1 MKFDEFKKRIVEG
14 LQEIYGDDAE
24 IETGVTL
31 RNNGSKYN
39 GIRIFL
45 KGTGNRISPT
55 FELDRLY
62 RSFEDGTLNIR
73 DCVWEIYHNRAALSS
88 DGEVEEFAENI
99 SDWESIRGDIY
110 PILLSTEVNSELLEK
125 LVSTPMLDLSVVYI
139 IRRETFGKD
148 IMSIKITKEL
158 MISYEITPEQIHRQA
173 MINMKKDGYE
183 FLDMESL
190 ITEMAGVKGT
200 IEKEIDSKPEMY
212 ILTNA
217 ARSYGAAGI
226 LNKEL
231 LQEFAGGRNFI
242 ILPSSVHEILF
253 VPVTD
258 ESDQELFDKMVREV
272 NRNEVSVEERLAD
285 HSYYYD
291 SRAGEIRIC
300 A

>member
-1 MKFDEFKKRIVEG
+1 MEFDEFKKRIVEG
-14 LQEIYGDDAE
+14 LQEIYGDDAQ
-24 IETGVTL
+24 IETGVAL

-45 KGTGNRISPT
+45 KSSGSRVSPT
-55 FELDRLY
+55 LDLDKLY
-62 RSFEDGTLNIR
+62 KLFEDGTLNIG
-73 DCVWEIYHNRAALSS
+73 DCVWKIFHNRANLSN
-88 DGEVEEFAENI
+88 DEGVERFADNI
-99 SDWESIRGDIY
+99 SDWESVKDDIY
-110 PILLSTEVNSELLEK
+110 PILLPTKENQELLRK
-125 LVSTPMLDLSVVYI
+125 VVSMPMLDLSVVYI
-139 IRRETFGKD
+139 IRRETSEKD

-158 MISYEITPEQIHRQA
+158 MMSYEVTPEQIHRQA

-183 FLDMESL
+183 FMNMDTLL
-190 ITEMAGVKGT
+190 
-200 IEKEIDSKPEMY
+200 KEVFHLEIRQDRNNPEMY

-217 ARSYGAAGI
+217 AKSYGAAGI

-231 LQEFAGGRNFI
+231 IQEFAGGRNFI

-258 ESDQELFDKMVREV
+258 EPDQAFFDAMVMDV

-291 SRAGEIRIC
+291 AQMGEIRMC